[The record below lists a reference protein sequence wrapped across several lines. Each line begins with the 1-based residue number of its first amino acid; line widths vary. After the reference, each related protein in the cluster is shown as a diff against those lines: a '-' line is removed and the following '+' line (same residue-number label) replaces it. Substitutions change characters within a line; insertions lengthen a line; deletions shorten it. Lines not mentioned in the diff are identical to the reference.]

1 MEILK
6 EWSTVLLV
14 AISAV
19 IWAVRVEAGM
29 KSNKRE
35 IDDLKERRKE
45 DLNNANSARDE
56 TNTILRELRGDIKF
70 LLKSLATK

>member
-45 DLNNANSARDE
+45 DLNNANSSRDE